1 MTPNFPSEYF
11 DEAYEGTKP
20 TQDPDTKCTNPA
32 DKDAVIRRLRVE
44 KNALLDLIENI
55 RDDVECAHRNVEG
68 AAKHRKSE
76 RLSRAQ
82 RALENIIEIIG
93 VTP

>member
-11 DEAYEGTKP
+11 DEACEGTKQ
-20 TQDPDTKCTNPA
+20 TQDPATKCTDPA
-32 DKDAVIRRLRVE
+32 DKDAVIRRLRIE

-55 RDDVECAHRNVEG
+55 RDDVEVAHRNVEG

-76 RLSRAQ
+76 RLTRAK
-82 RALENIIEIIG
+82 RALENIIESMG
-93 VTP
+93 VRP